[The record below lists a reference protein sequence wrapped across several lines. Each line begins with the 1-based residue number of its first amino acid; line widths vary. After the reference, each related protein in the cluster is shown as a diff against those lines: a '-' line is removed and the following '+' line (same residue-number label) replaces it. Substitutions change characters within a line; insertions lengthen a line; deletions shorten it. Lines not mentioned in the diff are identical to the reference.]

1 MALDLQSST
10 RAPEELGLGWL
21 VHGLEWVATGIE
33 LIAVVVM
40 LIGTARFVV
49 GFVRSERRVERPG
62 RTQAMNHARIELG
75 GYILSALEL
84 LIVSDLIH
92 TSLSL
97 ALADLLFLALL
108 VAIRSVISFFLER
121 EIRELREDATG

>member
-1 MALDLQSST
+1 MTLDLETST
-10 RAPEELGLGWL
+10 RAPEDLGLGWL
-21 VHGLEWVATGIE
+21 VHGLEWVAAGIE

-40 LIGTARFVV
+40 LLGTARFVA

-62 RTQAMNHARIELG
+62 RTQAMNQVRIELG

-92 TSLSL
+92 TALSL
-97 ALADLLFLALL
+97 ALGDLLFLALL

-121 EIRELREDATG
+121 EIRDLRAAGTP

>member
-1 MALDLQSST
+1 MALDLESST

-33 LIAVVVM
+33 LIAVAVM
-40 LIGTARFVV
+40 LIGTARFVA
-49 GFVRSERRVERPG
+49 GFWGSERRVERSE
-62 RTQAMNHARIELG
+62 RTQAMNQARIELG

-97 ALADLLFLALL
+97 ALSDLLFLALL

-121 EIRELREDATG
+121 EIRELREEDAP